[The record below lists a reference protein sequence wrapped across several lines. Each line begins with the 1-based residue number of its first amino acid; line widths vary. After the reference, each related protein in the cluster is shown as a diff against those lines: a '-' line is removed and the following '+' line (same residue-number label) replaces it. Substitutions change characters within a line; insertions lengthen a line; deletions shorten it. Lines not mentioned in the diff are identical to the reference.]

1 MLHTDRRGFLSAL
14 AAAAAAPA
22 AGLAASSGETDLKLG
37 VATYSLREF
46 SRRLSIKMMREMK
59 ISYVSIKDFHL
70 SYRGTPEETAKAA
83 AEFQSAGITI
93 LSGGVIY
100 MQRDD
105 EAELRRMFEYARLAK
120 MPMMIIAPSR
130 ESMPRIEKLVREFDI
145 KVAIH
150 NHGPEDKH
158 FPGTK
163 DGLAVIK
170 NMDPRIG
177 LCIDVGH
184 EARTGAG
191 VPASIAQAG
200 SRLFDV
206 HIKDIVETSGKNRGA
221 VVGQGVLPIP
231 AIFKE
236 LLKMKYQGGVML
248 EYEIDG
254 DNPGPGMQS
263 SFSYMRGVL
272 AGLAAARA

>member
-1 MLHTDRRGFLSAL
+1 MLRTNRRGFLSTL
-14 AAAAAAPA
+14 AAASAMPA
-22 AGLAASSGETDLKLG
+22 AGLAASPGETDLKLG

-59 ISYVSIKDFHL
+59 ISYVSIKEFHL
-70 SYRGTPEETAKAA
+70 GYRSTPEEIAKAV

-100 MQRDD
+100 MQKDD
-105 EAELRRMFEYARLAK
+105 EAELRRMFEYSRLAK
-120 MPMMIIAPSR
+120 MPMMIIAPSH
-130 ESMPRIEKLVREFDI
+130 ESMPKIEKLVREFDI

-158 FPGTK
+158 FPGAK
-163 DGLAVIK
+163 DVLAVLK
-170 NMDPRIG
+170 NMDPRVG

-184 EARTGAG
+184 EARTGAD
-191 VPASIAQAG
+191 VPSSIAQAG

-206 HIKDIVETSGKNRGA
+206 HIKDIVEASGKNRGA
-221 VVGQGVLPIP
+221 VVGQGVLPI
-231 AIFKE
+231 AGIFKE

-272 AGLAAARA
+272 AGFTAARA

>member
-1 MLHTDRRGFLSAL
+1 MFSTDRRGFISAL

-22 AGLAASSGETDLKLG
+22 AGFASSPGESDLKLG

-46 SRRLSIKMMREMK
+46 SRRLAIKTMRELK
-59 ISYVSIKDFHL
+59 ISYVSIKEFHL
-70 SYRGTPEETAKAA
+70 LYSSTPEEIAKAVGEFA
-83 AEFQSAGITI
+83 AAGLTV
-93 LSGGVIY
+93 LSGGVIS
-100 MQRDD
+100 MQKDD
-105 EAELRRMFEYARLAK
+105 EAALHRMFEYARLAK

-130 ESMPRIEKLVREFDI
+130 ENMPRIEKLVREYNI

-163 DGLAVIK
+163 EGLAVIR

-184 EARTGAG
+184 EARTGVDVA
-191 VPASIAQAG
+191 ASIAQCG
-200 SRLFDV
+200 DRLLDV
-206 HIKDIVETSGKNRGA
+206 HIKDIVEATGKNRGA
-221 VVGQGVLPIP
+221 VVGQGVLPIV
-231 AIFKE
+231 AIFKQ

-254 DNPGPGMQS
+254 DNPEPGMQR
-263 SFSYMRGVL
+263 SFAYMRGVL
-272 AGLAAARA
+272 AGLAAGA

>member
-1 MLHTDRRGFLSAL
+1 MLRTDRRGFLSAL
-14 AAAAAAPA
+14 AAASAAPA
-22 AGLAASSGETDLKLG
+22 AGLAASPGETDLKLG

-46 SRRLSIKMMREMK
+46 SRRLSIRMMREMK
-59 ISYVSIKDFHL
+59 ISYVSIKEFHL
-70 SYRGTPEETAKAA
+70 SYRSTPEEIAKAV

-100 MQRDD
+100 MQQEE

-120 MPMMIIAPSR
+120 MPMMIIAPSH

-145 KVAIH
+145 KVALH

-158 FPGTK
+158 FPGSK
-163 DGLAVIK
+163 DVLAVVK
-170 NMDPRIG
+170 NMDPRVG

-184 EARTGAG
+184 EARTGAD

-206 HIKDIVETSGKNRGA
+206 HIKDIVEASGKNRGA
-221 VVGQGVLPIP
+221 VVGQGVLPI
-231 AIFKE
+231 AGIFKE
-236 LLKMKYQGGVML
+236 LLKLKYQGGVML

>member
-1 MLHTDRRGFLSAL
+1 MLRTDRRGFLSAL
-14 AAAAAAPA
+14 AAASAAPA
-22 AGLAASSGETDLKLG
+22 AGLAASPGETDLKLG
-37 VATYSLREF
+37 VASYSLREF

-59 ISYVSIKDFHL
+59 ISYVSIKEFHL
-70 SYRGTPEETAKAA
+70 GYRSTPEEIAKAV

-100 MQRDD
+100 MQQEE

-130 ESMPRIEKLVREFDI
+130 ESMPRIEKLVREFNI

-158 FPGTK
+158 LPGSK
-163 DGLAVIK
+163 DALALIK
-170 NMDPRIG
+170 NMDPRVG

-184 EARTGAG
+184 EARTGAN

-200 SRLFDV
+200 GRLFDV
-206 HIKDIVETSGKNRGA
+206 HIKDIVEASGKNRGA
-221 VVGQGVLPIP
+221 IVGQGVLPI
-231 AIFKE
+231 AGIFKE

>member
-1 MLHTDRRGFLSAL
+1 MFRTDRRGFLSAL
-14 AAAAAAPA
+14 AAASAAPA
-22 AGLAASSGETDLKLG
+22 AGLAASPGETDLKLG

-46 SRRLSIKMMREMK
+46 SRGLAIKMMREMK
-59 ISYVSIKDFHL
+59 ISYVSIKEFHL
-70 SYRGTPEETAKAA
+70 RYSSTPVEIAKAV
-83 AEFQSAGITI
+83 AEFQSAGLTI

-100 MQRDD
+100 MQKDD

-120 MPMMIIAPSR
+120 MPMMIIAPTK
-130 ESMPRIEKLVREFDI
+130 ESLPKIEKLVREFDI

-158 FPGTK
+158 IPGSK
-163 DGLAVIK
+163 DALALVK
-170 NMDPRIG
+170 NMDPRVG

-184 EARTGAG
+184 EARTGAD

-200 SRLFDV
+200 VRLFDM
-206 HIKDIVETSGKNRGA
+206 HIKDIVEAAGKNRGA
-221 VVGQGVLPIP
+221 VVGEGVLPIA
-231 AIFKE
+231 AI
-236 LLKMKYQGGVML
+236 LKQLVKMNYQGGVML

-254 DNPGPGMQS
+254 DNPLPGMQR

-272 AGLAAARA
+272 AGLKAR